1 MNARGGRAW
10 ACLATAI
17 LISLPAIALEEAPAS
32 PAMHAEKL
40 EEAQSLFEEG
50 KHSEAVK
57 AFKAADKLAG
67 GTCLE
72 CRLGLVRAFNKLG
85 AHKEVLKN
93 ADAVLGMTGDKNAII
108 LAHHERGLAL
118 LAMSLQDPKQLEPAA
133 NAFRQALE
141 LSGGKL
147 NAVRF
152 NLGYTLLRLSRDE
165 EGIALLKE
173 YLEQGPK
180 EDRAE
185 DAKDLIANP
194 LRARKRLAP
203 DVELVT
209 LAGDYLTSDDMRGKV
224 VLYDFWGTWCAPC
237 VAAVPS
243 LRLLGRRMQKDPFVL
258 VSVSTD
264 TDETT
269 LREFI
274 ARHEM
279 SWPQVWDKRH
289 ELSRK
294 WQVEGY
300 PTYVLVNHEG
310 EIIYVVRG
318 WGQGIEQELSM
329 KLASAIRAAKKAD
342 KVQ

>member
-1 MNARGGRAW
+1 MKALAGRAL
-10 ACLATAI
+10 ACFATAVLI
-17 LISLPAIALEEAPAS
+17 LLPAIAMGESPAS
-32 PAMHAEKL
+32 PAVHAEKL

-50 KHSEAVK
+50 KHGEAVK
-57 AFKAADKLAG
+57 AFKEADKLAG
-67 GTCLE
+67 GACVE
-72 CRLGLVRAFNKLG
+72 CRLGLMRSFNKLG
-85 AHKEVLKN
+85 AHKEVLKH
-93 ADAVLGMTGDKNAII
+93 ADAVLGMTSDKNAVI

-118 LAMSLQDPKQLEPAA
+118 LAMSLQDPKQLEAA
-133 NAFRQALE
+133 AKDFRQALE

-165 EGIALLKE
+165 EGVALLKE

-185 DAKDLIANP
+185 EAKDLIAKP

-209 LAGDYLTSDDMRGKV
+209 LTGDYLTSEDLRGKV

-243 LRLLGRRMQKDPFVL
+243 LRSMGRRMAKDPFVL

-264 TDETT
+264 TDEAT

-274 ARHEM
+274 AKHEM

-300 PTYVLVNHEG
+300 PTYVLVNHDG
-310 EIIYVVRG
+310 EIIYAVRG

-329 KLASAIRAAKKAD
+329 KLSSAIRAAKKAD